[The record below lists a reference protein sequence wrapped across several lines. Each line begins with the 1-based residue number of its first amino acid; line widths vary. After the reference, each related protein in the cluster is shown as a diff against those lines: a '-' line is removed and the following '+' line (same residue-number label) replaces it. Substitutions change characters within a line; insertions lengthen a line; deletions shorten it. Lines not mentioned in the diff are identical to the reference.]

1 MKKLQF
7 TANID
12 NGAHIF
18 EIFFLIDY
26 LAMQQ
31 IDSIHSS
38 DSSFYVSSFSL
49 TMRFIF
55 SLKKKNEWRTCF
67 HLYQHMFHQFR
78 CIFSA
83 RLIVILESTL
93 FSYFPQSILERLS
106 KCNVS
111 FASNHPQF
119 LERKMKPF
127 IESRIWQ
134 MCYATLSFSSF
145 VCDFPHIFRAIEQ
158 WQKPEYN
165 HITSSAQC
173 VYASRINVVRSD
185 SCVYLFC

>member
-1 MKKLQF
+1 M
-7 TANID
+7 
-12 NGAHIF
+12 AHTF
-18 EIFFLIDY
+18 LKYFFLLTIWQCNR
-26 LAMQQ
+26 LTQF
-31 IDSIHSS
+31 ILLIHLFTWVHFHSQWGL
-38 DSSFYVSSFSL
+38 FFL
-49 TMRFIF
+49 W
-55 SLKKKNEWRTCF
+55 KKKNEWRTCF

-145 VCDFPHIFRAIEQ
+145 VCDFPQIFRAIEQ